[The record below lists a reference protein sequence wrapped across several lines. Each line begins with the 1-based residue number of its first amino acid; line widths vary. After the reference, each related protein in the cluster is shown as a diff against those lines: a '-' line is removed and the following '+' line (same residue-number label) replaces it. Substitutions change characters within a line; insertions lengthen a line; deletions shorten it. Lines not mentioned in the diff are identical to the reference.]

1 MTALNPIK
9 VLVSCSSALILLA
22 GSAWGQPAADTPPGT
37 DEAQITPL
45 AQPPLRVLGTA
56 ILAEKRIAVIELLDE
71 QGRETGVLSVPEGE
85 TVHGYRVSRVEVD
98 RVLVDRDGQSLLLAV
113 GHGPTAP
120 AALPKSQEREQG
132 ERFRATLQDAL
143 QHQLNEDPALRSAL
157 IEAIRAHVNNQKGE
171 RQ

>member
-1 MTALNPIK
+1 VTALNPIK
-9 VLVSCSSALILLA
+9 VLVRCSSALILLA

-120 AALPKSQEREQG
+120 AALPEREQG